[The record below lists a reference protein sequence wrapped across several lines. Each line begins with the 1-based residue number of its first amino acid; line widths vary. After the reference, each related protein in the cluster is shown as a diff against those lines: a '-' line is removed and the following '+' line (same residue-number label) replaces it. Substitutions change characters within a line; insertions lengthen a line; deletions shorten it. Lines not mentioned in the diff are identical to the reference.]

1 MLNVFLCLILVI
13 VITTWLP
20 FSLSQVLAKMNAT
33 IIEGGAT
40 FDASVTSVSVLAH
53 IMGNKDPVHTFEQS
67 PADFILLLKNMAPVG
82 WATLTT
88 DMRIIGWREDTTD
101 AGDADGAP
109 KGLHAPPVHH
119 AQDASNGSV
128 QQQNDMQA

>member
-1 MLNVFLCLILVI
+1 
-13 VITTWLP
+13 
-20 FSLSQVLAKMNAT
+20 MNAT

-67 PADFILLLKNMAPVG
+67 PADFILLLKSMAPVG
-82 WATLTT
+82 WATLTS

-101 AGDADGAP
+101 ADGAR
-109 KGLHAPPVHH
+109 KELHAPPVHN
-119 AQDASNGSV
+119 AQDAWNGSM
-128 QQQNDMQA
+128 QQQKHMRD